1 MVVLLAS
8 EIEGSWE
15 PKLSLSRK
23 ACQEKQAP
31 EAAWKYGET
40 QLHGTLLFL
49 RTLVARSLP
58 ACPERAVVTSRV
70 EWVNF

>member
-1 MVVLLAS
+1 MVFLLAS

-31 EAAWKYGET
+31 VAASRYGEM
-40 QLHGTLLFL
+40 QLRGTLLFSEL
-49 RTLVARSLP
+49 
-58 ACPERAVVTSRV
+58 
-70 EWVNF
+70 W